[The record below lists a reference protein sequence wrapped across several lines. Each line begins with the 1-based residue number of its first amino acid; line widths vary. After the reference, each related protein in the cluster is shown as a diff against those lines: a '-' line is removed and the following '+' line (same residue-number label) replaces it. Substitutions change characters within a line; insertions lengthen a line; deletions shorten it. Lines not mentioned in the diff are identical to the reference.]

1 MAQTPVIK
9 NSVYSQAQLQALVEQ
24 ILAEAKQLGAS
35 AAEAA
40 VSLESGLSV
49 NVRLGEVET
58 VEHNHDKG
66 LGVTVYFDRRK
77 GSASTTDFGQ
87 EAIRDTVAAACR
99 IARYTAEDPYAGL
112 ADAALMAGEVID
124 LDLNH
129 PWDIAPERAIE
140 LALES
145 EAVARDY
152 DARITNSEG
161 ASVSSH
167 QAFRVYGNSHG
178 FVGGYGGTR
187 HGVSCCVIGQQGDN
201 MQRDYWYSSARDAC
215 SLETPDIVGRKA
227 AERTVKRLG
236 ARRMKT
242 RQAPVI
248 FAAEQAG
255 GLVSGFLGAIRG
267 SAQYRNSSYL
277 LNSIGEQVF
286 PGFVR
291 IDERPL
297 LPCGLYSAPFDR
309 EGVATRDRDLVAGGV
324 VQGYILDSYAARRL
338 DMQTTANA
346 GGTRN
351 VFISHGD
358 KDLQALC
365 REMDTGLLITD
376 MMGHGTNMVTGDYSR
391 GAAGYWIEGGEIQ
404 YPVEELTVA
413 GNLKQ
418 MFKDIIAI
426 GNDVDLRGN
435 VRSGSIL
442 IDTMTIAGE

>member
-9 NSVYSQAQLQALVEQ
+9 NSVYSQGQLEGLVEQ
-24 ILAEAKQLGAS
+24 ILSEAKQLGAT

-49 NVRLGEVET
+49 NVRLAEVET

-66 LGVTVYFDRRK
+66 LGVTVYFGQRK
-77 GSASTTDFGQ
+77 GSASTTDFG
-87 EAIRDTVAAACR
+87 ESAIRDTVAAACR

-112 ADAALMAGEVID
+112 ADADLMAAEVVD

-129 PWDIAPERAIE
+129 PWEISPERAIE

-145 EAVARDY
+145 ESVARDF
-152 DARITNSEG
+152 DKRITNSEG
-161 ASVSSH
+161 ASVGSH

-187 HGVSCCVIGQQGDN
+187 HSVSCCVIGQQGDN
-201 MQRDYWYSSARDAC
+201 MQRDYWYSSSRDAC
-215 SLETPDIVGRKA
+215 TLEAPDVVGRKA
-227 AERTVKRLG
+227 AERTVRRLG
-236 ARRMKT
+236 ARRMGT

-248 FAAEQAG
+248 FAAELAG
-255 GLVSGFLGAIRG
+255 GLIGSYLGAVRG
-267 SAQYRNSSYL
+267 TAQYRKSSYL
-277 LNSIGEQVF
+277 LDSIGEQVF
-286 PGFVR
+286 PSFVR

-297 LPCGLYSAPFDR
+297 LPRALYSAPFDR
-309 EGVATRDRDLVAGGV
+309 EGVATRDRDLISGGV
-324 VQGYILDSYAARRL
+324 VQGYILDSYSARRL
-338 DMQTTANA
+338 DMQTTGNA

-351 VFISHGD
+351 VFVSHGD
-358 KDLQALC
+358 DDLYALC
-365 REMDTGLLITD
+365 RRMDTGLLITD

-391 GAAGYWIEGGEIQ
+391 GAAGFWVEGGEIQ

-426 GNDVDLRGN
+426 GNDVDLRCN

-442 IDTMTIAGE
+442 IGNMTIAGE

>member
-9 NSVYSQAQLQALVEQ
+9 NSVYSQGQLEGLVEQ
-24 ILAEAKQLGAS
+24 ILSEAKQLGAT

-49 NVRLGEVET
+49 NVRLAEVET

-66 LGVTVYFDRRK
+66 LGVTVYFGQRK
-77 GSASTTDFGQ
+77 GSASTTDFG
-87 EAIRDTVAAACR
+87 ESAIRDTVAAACR

-112 ADAALMAGEVID
+112 ADADLMAAEVVD

-129 PWDIAPERAIE
+129 PWEISPERAIE

-145 EAVARDY
+145 ESVARDF
-152 DARITNSEG
+152 DKRITNSEG
-161 ASVSSH
+161 ASVGSH

-187 HGVSCCVIGQQGDN
+187 HSVSCCVIGQQGDN
-201 MQRDYWYSSARDAC
+201 MQRDYWYSSSRDAC
-215 SLETPDIVGRKA
+215 TLEAPDVVGRKA
-227 AERTVKRLG
+227 AERTVRRLG
-236 ARRMKT
+236 ARRMGT

-248 FAAEQAG
+248 FAAELAG
-255 GLVSGFLGAIRG
+255 GLIGSYLGAVRG
-267 SAQYRNSSYL
+267 TAQYRKSSYL
-277 LNSIGEQVF
+277 LDSIGEQVF
-286 PGFVR
+286 PSFVR

-297 LPCGLYSAPFDR
+297 LPRALYSAPFDR
-309 EGVATRDRDLVAGGV
+309 EGVATRDRDLISGGV
-324 VQGYILDSYAARRL
+324 VQGYILDSYSARRL
-338 DMQTTANA
+338 DMQTTGNA

-351 VFISHGD
+351 VFVSHGD
-358 KDLQALC
+358 DDLYALC
-365 REMDTGLLITD
+365 RRMDTDLLITD

-391 GAAGYWIEGGEIQ
+391 GAAGFWVEGGEIQ

-426 GNDVDLRGN
+426 GNDVDLRCN

-442 IDTMTIAGE
+442 IGNMTIAGE